1 MLKRSV
7 VTATIACALALATFS
22 PVHAT
27 TWEFDPVHTN
37 VQFSVRHMTITNVRG
52 EFTKVSGKILS
63 EGKDPNRIQ
72 IEASIDASSIDTRAP
87 KRDKHLKSADFLDVE
102 HYPTIMF
109 KSRKAEPVAP
119 GKWKL
124 TGDLTIRGITKEVVL
139 DVEGPSEEVKDPKG
153 NIRVGAH
160 ATTTI
165 NRKDF
170 GLKWNMTLEGGGML
184 VGDNVAVAIDVE
196 AVRQAES
203 PTAAVSS
210 R

>member
-1 MLKRSV
+1 MYRSALNLTITCIFAL
-7 VTATIACALALATFS
+7 TALSSA
-22 PVHAT
+22 HAT

-63 EGKDPNRIQ
+63 EGKDPGRIQ
-72 IEASIDASSIDTRAP
+72 IEATIDASSIDTRAP
-87 KRDKHLKSADFLDVE
+87 KRDKHLKSADFFDVE
-102 HYPTIMF
+102 HYPTIVF
-109 KSRKAEPVAP
+109 KSKKAEPVAP

-124 TGDLTIRGITKEVVL
+124 TGDLTIRGVTKEVVL

-153 NIRVGAH
+153 NIRIGAH
-160 ATTTI
+160 ATTNI

-170 GLKWNMTLEGGGML
+170 GLKWNMVLEGGGVL

-203 PTAAVSS
+203 PAAATPSH
-210 R
+210 

>member
-1 MLKRSV
+1 MYRSALNLTITCIFAL
-7 VTATIACALALATFS
+7 TALSSA
-22 PVHAT
+22 HAT
-27 TWEFDPVHTN
+27 TWEIDPVHTS

-63 EGKDPNRIQ
+63 EGKDPGRIR
-72 IEASIDASSIDTRAP
+72 IEAMIDASSIDTRAP
-87 KRDKHLKSADFLDVE
+87 KRDKHLKSADFFDVE
-102 HYPTIMF
+102 HYPTIVF
-109 KSRKAEPVAP
+109 KSKKAEPAAP

-124 TGDLTIRGITKEVVL
+124 IGDLTIRGVTKEVIL

-153 NIRVGAH
+153 NIRIGAH

-170 GLKWNMTLEGGGML
+170 GLKWNMMLEGGGVL

-203 PTAAVSS
+203 PAAAVPSH
-210 R
+210 